1 MEEMD
6 YDYTIDMS
14 IADVRL
20 LLKCV
25 NDAIDKW
32 PGGDPFEQ
40 EHLRYLRLNLYKIT
54 LDWEFNKDK

>member
-20 LLKCV
+20 LSKCV

-32 PGGDPFEQ
+32 PIGGP
-40 EHLRYLRLNLYKIT
+40 I
-54 LDWEFNKDK
+54 